1 MANSIKVRLAP
12 QSHLT
17 PKTVILPILVSGT
30 DRNPSV
36 HARTLSIK
44 SSFSFASTPPIQ
56 QAVKPKMLLHL
67 FRICSSS
74 ICLSNSLITSLLNYC
89 SFLLLFIFLIPVFMA
104 IQFTFYISLRVIFLR
119 LKSDH
124 VTPLF
129 WSLNDP
135 SITNNNYFIMVTMY

>member
-36 HARTLSIK
+36 HARTLSINVLLRLHTSHPK
-44 SSFSFASTPPIQ
+44 
-56 QAVKPKMLLHL
+56 AVKPKMLLHL